1 MDAQKF
7 LKAKRAL
14 ARHERNDWAVSA
26 EQARARIIERQA
38 AGDYDHNHR
47 RVTSWGSELRTGE
60 QVRQSDEFWLRTCEE
75 CAARR
80 PRQVMALRSVDAL
93 FRYLKRTACC
103 GDEDCQDILDG
114 EGARAVIAALME

>member
-14 ARHERNDWAVSA
+14 AQYERNDWLDSA
-26 EQARARIIERQA
+26 RLARERIVARED
-38 AGDYDHNHR
+38 AGDYNHNHR
-47 RVTSWGSELRTGE
+47 RMTSWGSELRTGE
-60 QVRQSDEFWLRTCEE
+60 EVRQSDEFWLRTCEE

-80 PRQVMALRSVDAL
+80 PRQVMALRSAEAL

-103 GDEDCQDILDG
+103 GDENCQDILDG